1 MGSKR
6 HVDKLMSVFD
16 FKICAKLGLSEAIS
30 TRIIFIYDGREQQKE
45 ILIAN
50 NNIKEDIQEKLKS
63 WIFENI
69 DVQDVMHMKSKELD
83 ADKSEPKDRIS
94 V

>member
-30 TRIIFIYDGREQQKE
+30 TRVIFIYDGKEQQKE
-45 ILIAN
+45 ILIASN
-50 NNIKEDIQEKLKS
+50 TIKEDIQEKLIS

-69 DVQDVMHMKSKELD
+69 DVQDVIYMKSKELD
-83 ADKSEPKDRIS
+83 ADKSGPKDRIS